1 MNYKLSTYADRV
13 NGKVCFVIES
23 RGKILYDKINSFK
36 GTNIKENALDI
47 IYQGIKSCSL
57 LLEHEDILVVEV
69 QNRNLCDWLNGEVEY
84 KDYCTYLDKVF
95 CALEL
100 LDCRYLFHFVKSP
113 LAKKYMKGKGLT
125 QMGFSAVDDMM
136 SEFDAEG

>member
-23 RGKILYDKINSFK
+23 GGKILNDKIISFK
-36 GTNIKENALDI
+36 GTNIKENALSI

-57 LLEHEDILVVEV
+57 LLEHEDILVIEV
-69 QNRNLCDWLNGEVEY
+69 QNRNLCDWLNDEVEY
-84 KDYCTYLDKVF
+84 KDYFTYLYKVF
-95 CALEL
+95 AVLEL
-100 LDCRYLFHFVKSP
+100 LDCRYLFHFVKNP

-125 QMGFSAVDDMM
+125 QMEFSAVDDMM
-136 SEFDAEG
+136 SEFNAEG